1 MISQMKYKAA
11 MLAQAMASAAGIK
24 VNNEYRVLPNGV
36 FRKHA

>member
-24 VNNEYRVLPNGV
+24 VNNDSMVTASFLITG
-36 FRKHA
+36 FA